1 MSKRE
6 YTHVRLLYPEIK
18 AMIEAG
24 KTQREIAEYYGFKDK
39 YVVKGLLKR
48 ERRRN
53 AEGIPKQRGRKPA
66 KTLAEYKYENKR
78 LKMENELLRDFL
90 QSIERKSGHGHSTLL
105 SVVSGRNIQ
114 YPRCVDFLVYHEAG
128 TMILSA
134 G

>member
-1 MSKRE
+1 MSKRD

-24 KTQREIAEYYGFKDK
+24 KTQREIAEHYGFKDK
-39 YVVKGLLKR
+39 YVVKELLKR

-53 AEGIPKQRGRKPA
+53 AEGIPEQRGRKPA

-90 QSIERKSGHGHSTLL
+90 QSIERK
-105 SVVSGRNIQ
+105 
-114 YPRCVDFLVYHEAG
+114 
-128 TMILSA
+128 
-134 G
+134 